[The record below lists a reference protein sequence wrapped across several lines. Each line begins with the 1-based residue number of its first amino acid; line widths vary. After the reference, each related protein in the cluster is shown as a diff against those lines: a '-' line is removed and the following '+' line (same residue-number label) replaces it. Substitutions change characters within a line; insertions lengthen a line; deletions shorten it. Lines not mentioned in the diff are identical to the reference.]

1 MPSSYFLYA
10 RMINDTTTVAAF
22 AVSYPILA
30 AVLWVVGT
38 VAVAIGGRPSQEAV
52 RKRVALK
59 GVSYPASALEVADTW
74 RKIGEAGA
82 RSRGRAEVAP
92 DAGVGVVVLSRRS

>member
-10 RMINDTTTVAAF
+10 RMINDAATVAAF

-30 AVLWVVGT
+30 AVLWIVGA
-38 VAVAIGGRPSQEAV
+38 VAVANGEALARAVSEAGGE
-52 RKRVALK
+52 K

-82 RSRGRAEVAP
+82 RSRGRAEVAH